1 MTVKVSKRS
10 PISGKLNVMELP
22 TTLEK
27 ICQWGTWNRS
37 PEARRAS
44 SRDRPLIQD
53 YFQEL
58 SDPEREFVLTGI
70 HPDEWDDMI
79 EEENPGDS

>member
-22 TTLEK
+22 TTFEK
-27 ICQWGTWNRS
+27 ICQWRTWNRS
-37 PEARRAS
+37 PEA
-44 SRDRPLIQD
+44 PLIQD

-58 SDPEREFVLTGI
+58 SNPEREFVLTGI
-70 HPDEWDDMI
+70 HPAEWDDMMQET